1 MTVILLLS
9 AGMSAGNHNCFSV
22 KIHDDVFFEDR
33 ETFSVVLDS
42 LETESGEAVP
52 DLMSV
57 LRQRTEVIITDDES
71 ELYCHRQC
79 MYHIQQ
85 QLKEKS
91 LFTGT

>member
-71 ELYCHRQC
+71 ELYCVCITFNSNLRRNLC
-79 MYHIQQ
+79 
-85 QLKEKS
+85 LREPN
-91 LFTGT
+91 